1 MNENQDNSPSN
12 ASPGETHVDS
22 SGASENVNPV
32 TLTLAELNAR
42 LGRNYTDKDS
52 ALKGLSDTFSFV
64 GKKVETTATAQPQN
78 PSYASAQDVKALQE
92 DLFYSQNPDYVE
104 YRKTI
109 AMMGSNPAEVVN
121 SEAFKILWDKV
132 KVADDAS
139 KKKSVVSSSP
149 RLAQTQTVMDEAV
162 KVANAT
168 GSAEATADILAKA
181 IRAEM
186 TGR

>member
-64 GKKVETTATAQPQN
+64 GKKVETTAAAQPQN

-92 DLFYSQNPDYVE
+92 DLF
-104 YRKTI
+104 
-109 AMMGSNPAEVVN
+109 
-121 SEAFKILWDKV
+121 WDKV